1 MVVKN
6 ASFHESAPL
15 AVLKQSLDTALYKPT
30 VSYNLNHPPLQSLN
44 LYP

>member
-15 AVLKQSLDTALYKPT
+15 AVL
-30 VSYNLNHPPLQSLN
+30 NNH
-44 LYP
+44 